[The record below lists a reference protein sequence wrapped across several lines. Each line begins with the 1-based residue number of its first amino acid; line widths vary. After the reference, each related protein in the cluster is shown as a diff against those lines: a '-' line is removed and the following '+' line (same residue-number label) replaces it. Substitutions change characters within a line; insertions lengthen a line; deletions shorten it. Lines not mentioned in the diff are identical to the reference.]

1 MTMRDEFDVLLDEVL
16 LEETNVAAPE
26 GLKER
31 VLEQMWIAS
40 ARDAAALASFSGETV
55 EESVWV
61 SVWNGMKELV
71 APTRLPELVL
81 QSKPVAVVDRMKERR
96 RPASVWA
103 AALMHG
109 LALMAI
115 ASIVKSGIRLTAPVE
130 TTLVTEIAAPK
141 IDMERFRPAGGG
153 GGQRGDT
160 PVTKGT
166 PPTFADQ
173 KIGPAPLPMQEPKIR
188 IEPTVEVQQ
197 NVKMASSLPQI
208 GLANSPLVGM
218 SMGTGRGTGL
228 GSGDGNGIGP
238 GSGGG
243 TGGGPRRIGG
253 GVSAPVLMYQVEP
266 EFSEQARK
274 AKMSGNVL
282 VNLWVDERGI
292 PSHARVLRGIGMG
305 LDEKALEAVK
315 QYRFKPALENGR
327 PVLVELN
334 VEVTFQ
340 IF

>member
-1 MTMRDEFDVLLDEVL
+1 MTMRDEFDVLLEEVL
-16 LEETNVAAPE
+16 LEEMNVAAPE

-40 ARDAAALASFSGETV
+40 TRDAAVLASFSGEMV

-71 APTRLPELVL
+71 APTRLPEMVL
-81 QSKPVAVVDRMKERR
+81 QSKPVPVADPMKERR
-96 RPASVWA
+96 RPVSVWA
-103 AALMHG
+103 AALVHG

-115 ASIVKSGIRLTAPVE
+115 ASIVKSGIRLAAPI
-130 TTLVTEIAAPK
+130 TLVSEIAVPK
-141 IDMERFRPAGGG
+141 MDPELFKPAGGG
-153 GGQRGDT
+153 GGQHGST

-166 PPTFADQ
+166 PPKFADLQ
-173 KIGPAPLPMQEPKIR
+173 IVPPAVPPIQEPKIR
-188 IEPTVEVQQ
+188 IEPTVEVPQ

-208 GLANSPLVGM
+208 GLANSPLVGL
-218 SMGTGRGTGL
+218 SMGDGHGTGL
-228 GSGDGNGIGP
+228 GSGDGSGIGP
-238 GSGGG
+238 GYGSG
-243 TGGGPRRIGG
+243 TGGGPRRVGG
-253 GVSAPVLMYQVEP
+253 AVSAPVLVYQVEP
-266 EFSEQARK
+266 EFSEEARK
-274 AKMSGNVL
+274 EKTSGNVL
-282 VNLWVDERGI
+282 VNLWVDEKGV

-315 QYRFKPALENGR
+315 LYRFKPALENGR